1 MKPLLPRADKSR
13 SLLALTAG
21 LVFASSASAQIT
33 TGLPFYDSFEG
44 ARPSPWWTIETTGA
58 GDAQTTGAISASAG
72 LKSLVLG
79 ATGNTSSTVDA
90 QLALALAGETQVD
103 LGFQLRSYN
112 DSDDA
117 VDGVWISDDGV
128 NFVQAQA
135 LNSTTGV
142 STGGYTSWNLDLD
155 QAAASAGM
163 SLTTPFYVRLSWQG
177 NLGVPNNGF
186 SFDEFYVRRA
196 SSQTILV
203 PSQISTIQGAIDAA
217 SNDDVILV
225 APGFYNEKIAFNG
238 KAISV
243 IGQDGST
250 VTTISGNLPDPSP
263 SGPHDP
269 TVRFAANEGRA
280 SQLIGFTITGTF
292 TFLEAFE
299 LVDNAV
305 GVWAVGADPTVRD
318 CRMTGNLEGG
328 TWGDG
333 LFENCQMVQ
342 NGFASLGIVQD
353 GGGVHGNPTL
363 INCSIRDNDG
373 RLGGGVYGAPTLVN
387 TVVSDNMAWFS
398 EGGGWYATGGV
409 AYGSQFR
416 NNVASDEHSGGGV
429 MGPAHLIDTL
439 VIGNK
444 AIGGMACGSI
454 GAGGIDGAAYVR
466 NVTVIDN
473 VSGCLFA
480 GVYPGGIKNAGE
492 VIQCIV
498 WNNMT
503 MNSMPG
509 TDQVGDSKVSYSIVQ
524 GGFAGPGVFSAD
536 PLLGPTSLPM
546 PGSPAIDAG
555 HPGFPLE
562 GDGTPMDLGYRLAD
576 AIDAN
581 QNGYP
586 DYFEFALGA
595 EIDCNRNGFLDS
607 VDLGGVTGTDFD
619 GDGNQDACVAPPLNV
634 DVTELSLSAGGAQTF
649 TLTSPQAG
657 DVFVMIGSLSGTSPG
672 MMAGALSVPL
682 NVDTYTIWL
691 LNNLSSPALTNFV
704 GVISGSDTS
713 VLTVPAGYNP
723 SLVGVVA
730 NHAYV
735 TVDAGTGAFTTVSNP
750 VPLTFVP

>member
-1 MKPLLPRADKSR
+1 MKPLHFGGGKSR
-13 SLLALTAG
+13 SLLALSAG
-21 LVFASSASAQIT
+21 ILFAGSASAQIT
-33 TGLPFYDSFEG
+33 TDLPFYDSFEG
-44 ARPSPWWTIETTGA
+44 ARPSPWWTFETTGA
-58 GDAQTTGAISASAG
+58 GTAQNTGAVSASAG
-72 LKSLVLG
+72 LQSLVLG
-79 ATGNTSSTVDA
+79 AAGNSASTVDA

-142 STGGYTSWNLDLD
+142 STVGYTSWNVDLD
-155 QAAASAGM
+155 QAAANAGM
-163 SLTTPFYVRLSWQG
+163 ALTTPFYVRLSWQG

-203 PSQISTIQGAIDAA
+203 PSQVSTIQGAIDAA

-225 APGFYNEKIAFNG
+225 APGTYNEKIGFNG
-238 KAISV
+238 KAVSV
-243 IGQDGST
+243 IGQGGST
-250 VTTISGNLPDPSP
+250 VTTIKGGVVTPSP
-263 SGPHDP
+263 GGPTDP
-269 TVRFAANEGRA
+269 VVRFAANEGRA
-280 SQLIGFTITGTF
+280 SQLFGFTLTG
-292 TFLEAFE
+292 AFPIA
-299 LVDNAV
+299 DNAV
-305 GVWAVGADPTVRD
+305 GVWAENADPTVRD
-318 CRMTGNLEGG
+318 CRMTSNWEGG

-342 NGFASLGIVQD
+342 NGIASFGILHD

-363 INCSIRDNDG
+363 INCSILDNDG
-373 RLGGGVYGAPTLVN
+373 RLGGGIYGAPTLVN
-387 TVVSDNMAWFS
+387 TVVSDNTAWFS

-416 NNVASDEHSGGGV
+416 NNVTTDEHAGGGV
-429 MGPAHLIDTL
+429 IGPAHLIDTL
-439 VIGNK
+439 VIGNQ
-444 AIGGMACGSI
+444 AVGGMACGSI

-473 VSGCLFA
+473 VSGCQFA

-492 VIQCIV
+492 VLQSIV
-498 WNNMT
+498 WHNMT
-503 MNSMPG
+503 MNSVPG
-509 TDQVGDSKVSYSIVQ
+509 TDQVGDSNVSFSIVQ
-524 GGFAGPGVFSAD
+524 GGFAGAGVFSAD
-536 PLLGPTSLPM
+536 PLLGPTLLPGA
-546 PGSPAIDAG
+546 GSPAIDAG

-562 GDGTPMDLGYRLAD
+562 GDGTPMDLGYRLLD
-576 AIDAN
+576 GIDAN
-581 QNGYP
+581 QNGSP

-619 GDGNQDACVAPPLNV
+619 GDGNPDACVAPPLNV

-649 TLTSPQAG
+649 TLTSPQVG
-657 DVFVMIGSLSGTSPG
+657 DVYVMVGSLSGTSPG
-672 MMAGALSVPL
+672 VVAGSLAVPL
-682 NVDTYTIWL
+682 NADSYTIWL
-691 LNNLSSPALTNFV
+691 LNNLSSPALTHFV
-704 GVISGSDTS
+704 GVITGSDTS
-713 VLTVPAGYNP
+713 MLTIPAGYSP

-730 NHAYV
+730 NHLYL
-735 TVDAGTGAFTTVSNP
+735 TIDAGTGTFTTVSNP
-750 VPLTFVP
+750 VPLTLVP